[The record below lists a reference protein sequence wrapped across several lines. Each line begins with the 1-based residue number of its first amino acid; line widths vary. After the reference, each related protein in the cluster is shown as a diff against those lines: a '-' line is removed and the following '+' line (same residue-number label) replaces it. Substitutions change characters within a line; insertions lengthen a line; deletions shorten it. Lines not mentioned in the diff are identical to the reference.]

1 MTATQG
7 KVPEKRAAF
16 EPAAGLLKPTSY
28 NPDMPRPAATVVG
41 AALVLFRTLAG
52 VIVLAGIAAG
62 WDGLLA
68 AVDSAVELLS
78 PGPEARR
85 TGLVLV
91 VVVGSVL
98 MLFQGV
104 LAVLIFKGY
113 NWPRVLVM
121 LVATFDISTTFFA
134 WSARGQDISV
144 QNALLS
150 VALDILILLA
160 LSSRSAAAYARRN
173 EQRL

>member
-7 KVPEKRAAF
+7 KVPEKRPAF
-16 EPAAGLLKPTSY
+16 EPAAGLLKPTGY
-28 NPDMPRPAATVVG
+28 DPRMPRPAATVAG
-41 AALVLFRTLAG
+41 AALVLLRTLGG

-68 AVDSAVELLS
+68 AVDSAVEVLT
-78 PGPEARR
+78 PGPDDRR

-91 VVVGSVL
+91 VAVGSAVL
-98 MLFQGV
+98 LFEAM

-113 NWPRVLVM
+113 NWPRGLVM

-144 QNALLS
+144 QNALFS
-150 VALDILILLA
+150 VALDILVLLA

-173 EQRL
+173 EQRS